1 MALGNPEWAER
12 PELRSAAGRR
22 AAHDEI
28 DAAIAAWAAP
38 REHHEAARKLQEA
51 GVAAGPVLANWE
63 IATDPHLHERGFWVY
78 VNHPEAGVLPYPGFG
93 WKLSRTPAQVRRYA
107 PMFAEDN
114 REVFQAILGHTDA
127 EVAAL
132 YQSGATSDEPQ
143 YPPDAFMTAL

>member
-1 MALGNPEWAER
+1 MGRIPATLIEETARELMA
-12 PELRSAAGRR
+12 R
-22 AAHDEI
+22 AAI
-28 DAAIAAWAAP
+28 DIP
-38 REHHEAARKLQEA
+38 PDYREGIVRARERETGRLSRFVLTEM
-51 GVAAGPVLANWE
+51 LANWE

-114 REVFQAILGHTDA
+114 REVFQGILGYTDA